1 MKKLKQILFY
11 ILTIAV
17 LLVSTDKILFAENKE
32 NSFYFL
38 SKENVVHDEY
48 AKQNIYRFVSDSK
61 DNHLFRNFKLG
72 KGIKILNDEKQERTL
87 YPIYLNDKIVATFLV
102 ATVEEEVGGIYS
114 IAYSERLNEIKELT
128 SKDKPLV
135 LKSFDEDLWGIIEN
149 KAYNE
154 FLDKYFIILII
165 SFIIIGF
172 TFGILGEKL
181 KEERNELFKSI
192 KLVNMSIFVALSVA
206 INTMRVGSV
215 SFGGFPIILSGYL
228 LGPIPGFIVGA
239 MSDIVGFIIRPS
251 ALGFNPVFILTSAL
265 TGLIP
270 VVVTNLL
277 GNKYPRFEM
286 HKVLIGIFIGQILT
300 SVIMVP
306 IFSTIIYGKHSFW
319 FLAYRAFIKQVI
331 SIPIYAFLTT
341 TIVDRVTK
349 VINFDYK

>member
-1 MKKLKQILFY
+1 MNNKKSVFTFSIIIGFMILSIISIRSNTRPTLYVGLILACLGVALIGMFSSRYIGALLGGVVFIGGYFIRGLYPQATSLKGDKLK
-11 ILTIAV
+11 
-17 LLVSTDKILFAENKE
+17 
-32 NSFYFL
+32 
-38 SKENVVHDEY
+38 
-48 AKQNIYRFVSDSK
+48 
-61 DNHLFRNFKLG
+61 
-72 KGIKILNDEKQERTL
+72 
-87 YPIYLNDKIVATFLV
+87 TF
-102 ATVEEEVGGIYS
+102 
-114 IAYSERLNEIKELT
+114 
-128 SKDKPLV
+128 
-135 LKSFDEDLWGIIEN
+135 IIEN